1 MQDRRRGYL
10 DAGSSTGSLLLIH
23 PYRNYDKSAGN
34 SGLWSPGQNKSDR
47 RAAKSYMAVQCRA
60 VLGVEIDERRL
71 RRGAVHEVPMIARGR
86 GHVPDEEWTC
96 GVQVCW

>member
-1 MQDRRRGYL
+1 MQEHDAEVYL

-34 SGLWSPGQNKSDR
+34 SSLWSPRQNKIDR
-47 RAAKSYMAVQCRA
+47 RAAKSYMAMQCRA

-71 RRGAVHEVPMIARGR
+71 RRGAVHEVQVNAR
-86 GHVPDEEWTC
+86 
-96 GVQVCW
+96 